1 MRLLIQRVKHA
12 SVAIGGDVCSRIGAG
27 LLVLLGVG
35 CDDTDEDIE
44 YLAGKLVRLRIFD
57 DEAGVMNLDV
67 VQTDGEILVVSQFT
81 LQASTR
87 KGNRPSYIKAAPEA
101 VSRPL
106 YERFTAR
113 VAELLGRGVATG
125 EFGADMQVELVNDGP
140 VTIWMDSKNKEYHI
154 YIKMKK
160 IFAFLLLGLTVAFA
174 SCGDEKTETGTDWF
188 LTPVAEVNG
197 TTVGLSC
204 QTRFGE
210 GVLENTSVGFS
221 YAAVV
226 DNKIGA
232 FADVAGSAVDGTG
245 IAATLTGLQ
254 PETSYVVF
262 AYAGLSTG
270 RVQSAGAVFK
280 TGQDDMPD
288 PDPERPAFGTPA
300 ASGVTK
306 TEATLSCTFNF
317 EDTADYDVY
326 FRYKPASSGSYD
338 RVNVPTGTGT
348 KTAALTGLTPGTTYE
363 FALCAD
369 WGGQTYTSAAA
380 TFTTSSDGGGG
391 NTGSA
396 KYSGWPELPV
406 EVANSDYYYAYH
418 ICPDFSVG
426 GHKARNYTVCFSA
439 ENHCPL
445 WVSAPRHACY
455 EVKNTDRTD
464 AYGRDPKIP
473 SNIQCSSKS
482 TGGGCNKGHM
492 LGSAERLVTR
502 EVNKQVFY
510 YTNIAPQYSGSF
522 NTGGGAWNNLE
533 AFVDAQVCADTTYIV
548 VGTYFK
554 PFTDAYGQSC
564 SPAKISFGG
573 RNDVTRPSM
582 FYYLILRTKSGS
594 TRKSVRDCR
603 ADELKCAAFV
613 LRHNMEKG
621 HKPQAKDM
629 MKVSD
634 LEALTGFQF
643 FANVPNAPKSS
654 YNPSDWGL

>member
-1 MRLLIQRVKHA
+1 
-12 SVAIGGDVCSRIGAG
+12 
-27 LLVLLGVG
+27 
-35 CDDTDEDIE
+35 
-44 YLAGKLVRLRIFD
+44 
-57 DEAGVMNLDV
+57 
-67 VQTDGEILVVSQFT
+67 
-81 LQASTR
+81 
-87 KGNRPSYIKAAPEA
+87 
-101 VSRPL
+101 
-106 YERFTAR
+106 
-113 VAELLGRGVATG
+113 
-125 EFGADMQVELVNDGP
+125 
-140 VTIWMDSKNKEYHI
+140 
-154 YIKMKK
+154 MKK

-245 IAATLTGLQ
+245 VAATLTGLQ

-369 WGGQTYTSAAA
+369 WDGQTYTSAAA
-380 TFTTSSDGGGG
+380 TFTTSSEIRVRPSIRAGP
-391 NTGSA
+391 NWFRRTSRTA
-396 KYSGWPELPV
+396 TIIMLITFARTIRRPVRRRVISRPVTANRTAARSGWLPHYMT
-406 EVANSDYYYAYH
+406 A
-418 ICPDFSVG
+418 
-426 GHKARNYTVCFSA
+426 
-439 ENHCPL
+439 
-445 WVSAPRHACY
+445 
-455 EVKNTDRTD
+455 
-464 AYGRDPKIP
+464 
-473 SNIQCSSKS
+473 IQA
-482 TGGGCNKGHM
+482 M
-492 LGSAERLVTR
+492 
-502 EVNKQVFY
+502 
-510 YTNIAPQYSGSF
+510 
-522 NTGGGAWNNLE
+522 
-533 AFVDAQVCADTTYIV
+533 
-548 VGTYFK
+548 
-554 PFTDAYGQSC
+554 
-564 SPAKISFGG
+564 
-573 RNDVTRPSM
+573 
-582 FYYLILRTKSGS
+582 
-594 TRKSVRDCR
+594 
-603 ADELKCAAFV
+603 
-613 LRHNMEKG
+613 
-621 HKPQAKDM
+621 
-629 MKVSD
+629 
-634 LEALTGFQF
+634 
-643 FANVPNAPKSS
+643 
-654 YNPSDWGL
+654 

>member
-1 MRLLIQRVKHA
+1 
-12 SVAIGGDVCSRIGAG
+12 
-27 LLVLLGVG
+27 
-35 CDDTDEDIE
+35 
-44 YLAGKLVRLRIFD
+44 
-57 DEAGVMNLDV
+57 
-67 VQTDGEILVVSQFT
+67 
-81 LQASTR
+81 
-87 KGNRPSYIKAAPEA
+87 
-101 VSRPL
+101 
-106 YERFTAR
+106 
-113 VAELLGRGVATG
+113 
-125 EFGADMQVELVNDGP
+125 
-140 VTIWMDSKNKEYHI
+140 
-154 YIKMKK
+154 MKK

-369 WGGQTYTSAAA
+369 WDGQTYTSAAA

-396 KYSGWPELPV
+396 KYSGWPELVP
-406 EVANSDYYYAYH
+406 EDKSNSDYLL
-418 ICPDFSVG
+418 CLS
-426 GHKARNYTVCFSA
+426 
-439 ENHCPL
+439 PL
-445 WVSAPRHACY
+445 PGLSGDRY
-455 EVKNTDRTD
+455 E
-464 AYGRDPKIP
+464 
-473 SNIQCSSKS
+473 
-482 TGGGCNKGHM
+482 
-492 LGSAERLVTR
+492 
-502 EVNKQVFY
+502 
-510 YTNIAPQYSGSF
+510 
-522 NTGGGAWNNLE
+522 GA
-533 AFVDAQVCADTTYIV
+533 
-548 VGTYFK
+548 
-554 PFTDAYGQSC
+554 
-564 SPAKISFGG
+564 
-573 RNDVTRPSM
+573 
-582 FYYLILRTKSGS
+582 
-594 TRKSVRDCR
+594 
-603 ADELKCAAFV
+603 
-613 LRHNMEKG
+613 
-621 HKPQAKDM
+621 
-629 MKVSD
+629 
-634 LEALTGFQF
+634 
-643 FANVPNAPKSS
+643 
-654 YNPSDWGL
+654 

>member
-1 MRLLIQRVKHA
+1 
-12 SVAIGGDVCSRIGAG
+12 
-27 LLVLLGVG
+27 
-35 CDDTDEDIE
+35 
-44 YLAGKLVRLRIFD
+44 
-57 DEAGVMNLDV
+57 
-67 VQTDGEILVVSQFT
+67 
-81 LQASTR
+81 
-87 KGNRPSYIKAAPEA
+87 
-101 VSRPL
+101 
-106 YERFTAR
+106 
-113 VAELLGRGVATG
+113 
-125 EFGADMQVELVNDGP
+125 
-140 VTIWMDSKNKEYHI
+140 
-154 YIKMKK
+154 MKK

-270 RVQSAGAVFK
+270 RVQ
-280 TGQDDMPD
+280 
-288 PDPERPAFGTPA
+288 
-300 ASGVTK
+300 
-306 TEATLSCTFNF
+306 
-317 EDTADYDVY
+317 
-326 FRYKPASSGSYD
+326 
-338 RVNVPTGTGT
+338 
-348 KTAALTGLTPGTTYE
+348 
-363 FALCAD
+363 
-369 WGGQTYTSAAA
+369 SAAA

>member
-1 MRLLIQRVKHA
+1 
-12 SVAIGGDVCSRIGAG
+12 
-27 LLVLLGVG
+27 
-35 CDDTDEDIE
+35 
-44 YLAGKLVRLRIFD
+44 
-57 DEAGVMNLDV
+57 
-67 VQTDGEILVVSQFT
+67 
-81 LQASTR
+81 
-87 KGNRPSYIKAAPEA
+87 
-101 VSRPL
+101 
-106 YERFTAR
+106 
-113 VAELLGRGVATG
+113 
-125 EFGADMQVELVNDGP
+125 
-140 VTIWMDSKNKEYHI
+140 
-154 YIKMKK
+154 MKK

-369 WGGQTYTSAAA
+369 WGWQTYTSAAA

>member
-1 MRLLIQRVKHA
+1 
-12 SVAIGGDVCSRIGAG
+12 
-27 LLVLLGVG
+27 
-35 CDDTDEDIE
+35 
-44 YLAGKLVRLRIFD
+44 
-57 DEAGVMNLDV
+57 
-67 VQTDGEILVVSQFT
+67 
-81 LQASTR
+81 
-87 KGNRPSYIKAAPEA
+87 
-101 VSRPL
+101 
-106 YERFTAR
+106 
-113 VAELLGRGVATG
+113 
-125 EFGADMQVELVNDGP
+125 
-140 VTIWMDSKNKEYHI
+140 
-154 YIKMKK
+154 MKK

-338 RVNVPTGTGT
+338 RVNVSTGTGT

-369 WGGQTYTSAAA
+369 WDGQTYTSAAA

-396 KYSGWPELPV
+396 KYSGWPELVP
-406 EVANSDYYYAYH
+406 EDKSNSDYYYAYH
-418 ICPDFSVG
+418 LCPDYPATG
-426 GHKARNYTVCFSA
+426 TKARNFSTCYSKSYRCPVWVAAPLHDCYTGD
-439 ENHCPL
+439 
-445 WVSAPRHACY
+445 
-455 EVKNTDRTD
+455 VKRTD
-464 AYGRDPKIP
+464 AYRNDPDINCTQAGHW
-473 SNIQCSSKS
+473 SGY
-482 TGGGCNKGHM
+482 TRGHM
-492 LGSAERLVTR
+492 LGSNERRVTKN
-502 EVNKQVFY
+502 VNRDVFY
-510 YTNIAPQYSGSF
+510 YSF
-522 NTGGGAWNNLE
+522 
-533 AFVDAQVCADTTYIV
+533 
-548 VGTYFK
+548 
-554 PFTDAYGQSC
+554 QS
-564 SPAKISFGG
+564 A
-573 RNDVTRPSM
+573 V
-582 FYYLILRTKSGS
+582 
-594 TRKSVRDCR
+594 
-603 ADELKCAAFV
+603 EL
-613 LRHNMEKG
+613 L
-621 HKPQAKDM
+621 
-629 MKVSD
+629 
-634 LEALTGFQF
+634 
-643 FANVPNAPKSS
+643 
-654 YNPSDWGL
+654 

>member
-1 MRLLIQRVKHA
+1 
-12 SVAIGGDVCSRIGAG
+12 
-27 LLVLLGVG
+27 
-35 CDDTDEDIE
+35 
-44 YLAGKLVRLRIFD
+44 
-57 DEAGVMNLDV
+57 
-67 VQTDGEILVVSQFT
+67 
-81 LQASTR
+81 
-87 KGNRPSYIKAAPEA
+87 
-101 VSRPL
+101 
-106 YERFTAR
+106 
-113 VAELLGRGVATG
+113 
-125 EFGADMQVELVNDGP
+125 
-140 VTIWMDSKNKEYHI
+140 
-154 YIKMKK
+154 MKK

-306 TEATLSCTFNF
+306 TEATLNCTFNF

-369 WGGQTYTSAAA
+369 WDGQTYTSAAA

-396 KYSGWPELPV
+396 KYSGWPELVP
-406 EVANSDYYYAYH
+406 EDKSNSDYYYAYH
-418 ICPDFSVG
+418 LCPDYPATG
-426 GHKARNYTVCFSA
+426 TKARNFSTCYSKSYRCPVWVAAPLHDCYTGD
-439 ENHCPL
+439 
-445 WVSAPRHACY
+445 
-455 EVKNTDRTD
+455 VKRTD
-464 AYGRDPKIP
+464 AYRNDPDINCTQAGHW
-473 SNIQCSSKS
+473 SGY
-482 TGGGCNKGHM
+482 TRGHM
-492 LGSAERLVTR
+492 LGSNERRVTKN
-502 EVNKQVFY
+502 VNRDVFY
-510 YTNIAPQYSGSF
+510 YSNIGPQLQTYF
-522 NTGGGAWNNLE
+522 NTGGGQWNTAE
-533 AFVDAQVCADTTYIV
+533 D
-548 VGTYFK
+548 
-554 PFTDAYGQSC
+554 
-564 SPAKISFGG
+564 
-573 RNDVTRPSM
+573 
-582 FYYLILRTKSGS
+582 
-594 TRKSVRDCR
+594 
-603 ADELKCAAFV
+603 
-613 LRHNMEKG
+613 
-621 HKPQAKDM
+621 
-629 MKVSD
+629 
-634 LEALTGFQF
+634 
-643 FANVPNAPKSS
+643 
-654 YNPSDWGL
+654 

>member
-1 MRLLIQRVKHA
+1 M
-12 SVAIGGDVCSRIGAG
+12 
-27 LLVLLGVG
+27 
-35 CDDTDEDIE
+35 
-44 YLAGKLVRLRIFD
+44 
-57 DEAGVMNLDV
+57 
-67 VQTDGEILVVSQFT
+67 
-81 LQASTR
+81 
-87 KGNRPSYIKAAPEA
+87 
-101 VSRPL
+101 
-106 YERFTAR
+106 
-113 VAELLGRGVATG
+113 
-125 EFGADMQVELVNDGP
+125 
-140 VTIWMDSKNKEYHI
+140 
-154 YIKMKK
+154 
-160 IFAFLLLGLTVAFA
+160 AFA

-306 TEATLSCTFNF
+306 TEATLNCTFNF

-338 RVNVPTGTGT
+338 RVNVSTGTGT

-369 WGGQTYTSAAA
+369 WDGQTYTSAAA

-396 KYSGWPELPV
+396 K
-406 EVANSDYYYAYH
+406 
-418 ICPDFSVG
+418 
-426 GHKARNYTVCFSA
+426 
-439 ENHCPL
+439 
-445 WVSAPRHACY
+445 
-455 EVKNTDRTD
+455 
-464 AYGRDPKIP
+464 
-473 SNIQCSSKS
+473 
-482 TGGGCNKGHM
+482 
-492 LGSAERLVTR
+492 
-502 EVNKQVFY
+502 
-510 YTNIAPQYSGSF
+510 
-522 NTGGGAWNNLE
+522 
-533 AFVDAQVCADTTYIV
+533 
-548 VGTYFK
+548 
-554 PFTDAYGQSC
+554 
-564 SPAKISFGG
+564 
-573 RNDVTRPSM
+573 
-582 FYYLILRTKSGS
+582 
-594 TRKSVRDCR
+594 
-603 ADELKCAAFV
+603 
-613 LRHNMEKG
+613 
-621 HKPQAKDM
+621 
-629 MKVSD
+629 
-634 LEALTGFQF
+634 
-643 FANVPNAPKSS
+643 
-654 YNPSDWGL
+654 

>member
-1 MRLLIQRVKHA
+1 
-12 SVAIGGDVCSRIGAG
+12 
-27 LLVLLGVG
+27 
-35 CDDTDEDIE
+35 
-44 YLAGKLVRLRIFD
+44 
-57 DEAGVMNLDV
+57 
-67 VQTDGEILVVSQFT
+67 
-81 LQASTR
+81 
-87 KGNRPSYIKAAPEA
+87 
-101 VSRPL
+101 
-106 YERFTAR
+106 
-113 VAELLGRGVATG
+113 
-125 EFGADMQVELVNDGP
+125 
-140 VTIWMDSKNKEYHI
+140 
-154 YIKMKK
+154 MKK

-445 WVSAPRHACY
+445 CFSAPRHAC
-455 EVKNTDRTD
+455 
-464 AYGRDPKIP
+464 
-473 SNIQCSSKS
+473 
-482 TGGGCNKGHM
+482 
-492 LGSAERLVTR
+492 
-502 EVNKQVFY
+502 
-510 YTNIAPQYSGSF
+510 
-522 NTGGGAWNNLE
+522 
-533 AFVDAQVCADTTYIV
+533 
-548 VGTYFK
+548 
-554 PFTDAYGQSC
+554 
-564 SPAKISFGG
+564 
-573 RNDVTRPSM
+573 
-582 FYYLILRTKSGS
+582 
-594 TRKSVRDCR
+594 
-603 ADELKCAAFV
+603 
-613 LRHNMEKG
+613 
-621 HKPQAKDM
+621 
-629 MKVSD
+629 
-634 LEALTGFQF
+634 
-643 FANVPNAPKSS
+643 
-654 YNPSDWGL
+654 